1 VITRHSVAALLA
13 ILLVAG
19 CQQLQQFTQP
29 DAVIPPGVESSQ
41 TVAEVSQKMLAS
53 IAENERTLRRQLAP
67 VRIIRIQLLR
77 AGEEYEFK
85 LLDGTNP
92 QGAGASADGGPGWM
106 VEAIGTFVGS
116 DPQTGRIDSLG
127 THGFHLWADQGG
139 ETWGFIPCWTRFR
152 RHPKSLRVTAR
163 VFLKEAQRRD
173 GTARVA
179 GRRWHDPL
187 LVIRQLDLGDRNTE
201 LLSCEREV
209 DPQMAVDHPSRRTI
223 DDDLSDPADLAQGT
237 GQCTLLFP
245 GMGPPVARVRCEL
258 CRRDIGVTDD
268 PVTPGGCP

>member
-1 VITRHSVAALLA
+1 MITRHSVAALLA

-77 AGEEYEFK
+77 AGEEYELKHF
-85 LLDGTNP
+85 DGTNP

-139 ETWGFIPCWTRFR
+139 ETWGFIPCWTRL
-152 RHPKSLRVTAR
+152 PAPPEEL
-163 VFLKEAQRRD
+163 E
-173 GTARVA
+173 
-179 GRRWHDPL
+179 
-187 LVIRQLDLGDRNTE
+187 GD
-201 LLSCEREV
+201 C
-209 DPQMAVDHPSRRTI
+209 
-223 DDDLSDPADLAQGT
+223 QGV
-237 GQCTLLFP
+237 P
-245 GMGPPVARVRCEL
+245 
-258 CRRDIGVTDD
+258 
-268 PVTPGGCP
+268 

>member
-1 VITRHSVAALLA
+1 MITRHSVAALLA

-53 IAENERTLRRQLAP
+53 IAENERTLGRQLAP

-85 LLDGTNP
+85 HLDGTNP

-139 ETWGFIPCWTRFR
+139 ETWGFIPCWTRL
-152 RHPKSLRVTAR
+152 PAPPEEL
-163 VFLKEAQRRD
+163 E
-173 GTARVA
+173 
-179 GRRWHDPL
+179 
-187 LVIRQLDLGDRNTE
+187 GD
-201 LLSCEREV
+201 C
-209 DPQMAVDHPSRRTI
+209 
-223 DDDLSDPADLAQGT
+223 QGV
-237 GQCTLLFP
+237 P
-245 GMGPPVARVRCEL
+245 
-258 CRRDIGVTDD
+258 
-268 PVTPGGCP
+268 

>member
-1 VITRHSVAALLA
+1 MPSSH
-13 ILLVAG
+13 
-19 CQQLQQFTQP
+19 
-29 DAVIPPGVESSQ
+29 PGLKVRRPSPRS
-41 TVAEVSQKMLAS
+41 ARRCSPRSQKTRGPSVDSSRPCAS
-53 IAENERTLRRQLAP
+53 SASNSYAP
-67 VRIIRIQLLR
+67 VRNTSSSTSMEPIRRGPERARMVDR
-77 AGEEYEFK
+77 AGWSRQSARSWAP
-85 LLDGTNP
+85 TP
-92 QGAGASADGGPGWM
+92 RPAGSTHSGPM
-106 VEAIGTFVGS
+106 GS
-116 DPQTGRIDSLG
+116 TCGRIRVASRGALSRAG
-127 THGFHLWADQGG
+127 LA
-139 ETWGFIPCWTRFR
+139 FR

-163 VFLKEAQRRD
+163 VFLKEGQRRD